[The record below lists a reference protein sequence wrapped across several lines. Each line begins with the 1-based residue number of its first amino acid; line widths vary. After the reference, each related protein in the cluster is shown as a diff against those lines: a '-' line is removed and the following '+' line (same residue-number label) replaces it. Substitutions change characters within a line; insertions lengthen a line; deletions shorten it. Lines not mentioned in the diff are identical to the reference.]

1 MRRYDPD
8 INSPDTE
15 PSDNILFTLQLPS
28 IRTFIH
34 KSKKRPQYSLPKLK
48 STIPSYKRHLTIRI
62 PSDTEV
68 KAFTPVNRIVSISNC
83 ADVNELGFFHGVLLK
98 KGDYRRSNEDRF
110 ATYPYFAGS
119 HTDFMVGIFDGHGG
133 ERVAQYLAEQFVH
146 RFLTHYH
153 ASTSVSKTFL
163 STFETLEEE
172 IREMAVNK
180 LITESEGS
188 TAIITL
194 LLNHELHL
202 AYIGDSEAVLI
213 KKETAQIVEL
223 CPELDLAGKNI
234 QEADRVRNA
243 GGIILNVGQTERVQ
257 GELEVTRSFGATKYK
272 PYIVAQPHLAS
283 FNIEEGDFLVMASDG
298 LWKVL
303 TKGEV
308 LTLVIQYKNMPENEI
323 AEKLYEEATKKDA
336 TDNITIVVVN
346 LDKRRKLKREEAMG
360 GPPAPTSRYAK
371 QNNKAFVF

>member
-1 MRRYDPD
+1 
-8 INSPDTE
+8 
-15 PSDNILFTLQLPS
+15 
-28 IRTFIH
+28 
-34 KSKKRPQYSLPKLK
+34 
-48 STIPSYKRHLTIRI
+48 
-62 PSDTEV
+62 
-68 KAFTPVNRIVSISNC
+68 
-83 ADVNELGFFHGVLLK
+83 
-98 KGDYRRSNEDRF
+98 
-110 ATYPYFAGS
+110 
-119 HTDFMVGIFDGHGG
+119 MVGIFDGHGG

-146 RFLTHYH
+146 RFLTYYY
-153 ASTSVSKTFL
+153 ASTSVSKTFVS
-163 STFETLEEE
+163 STFLELAVAFEALEEE
-172 IREMAVNK
+172 IRGMVANK

-213 KKETAQIVEL
+213 KEETAQIVEL
-223 CPELDLAGKNI
+223 CSELDLAGKNI

-257 GELEVTRSFGATKYK
+257 GELEVTRSFGAIKYK
-272 PYIVAQPHLAS
+272 PFIVAQPHLAS
-283 FNIEEGDFLVMASDG
+283 FNIEEGDFLVVASDG

-308 LTLVIQYKNMPENEI
+308 LTLVIQFKSMPENEI
-323 AEKLYEEATKKDA
+323 AEKLYEEAVRKDA

-346 LDKRRKLKREEAMG
+346 LKKRRKLKSEEIMG